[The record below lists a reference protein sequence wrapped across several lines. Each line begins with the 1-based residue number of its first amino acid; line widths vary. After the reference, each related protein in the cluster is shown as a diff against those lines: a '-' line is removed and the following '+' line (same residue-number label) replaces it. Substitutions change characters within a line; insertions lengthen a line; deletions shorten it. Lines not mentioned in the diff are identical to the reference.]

1 MKLTPYWWD
10 QMQMTPGNEAMKAAH
25 LPATDVDLLVVGG
38 GFTGLSAA
46 LTAARLGKSV
56 LVCDAGQMGLGAST
70 RNGGICSGNI
80 RYDHGTLETRYG
92 REFADGVYAEGIEA
106 RLDLARFCAEEKI
119 DCHLQMTGRFTGAM
133 TPKDYDSLARN
144 IEALNR
150 IDGHEGWA
158 VPRAEQHQEIN
169 TGRFFGGVV
178 RAEIGGYHPGLF
190 YEGLLRVVEQAGV
203 LLSAYTPV
211 MSIETDSQA
220 GKKIQTEKGVVRA
233 AQVIVATNGYTGTTR
248 PFGRFL
254 RRRLVPVQSCIMVT
268 EDLGEDRIKQLMPA
282 LRMYGNTAALYCYFR
297 PTPDRRRVLLGARSF
312 DRLTPSARSVAYLGR
327 KLAELFPELADVKT
341 EYCWLGNVAFYSSQL
356 PRIFT
361 HDDIWYAAGYAG
373 SGTVWARW
381 LGKKTA
387 EMAFGLSNQPS
398 QFYGLPPKAIPFYDG
413 YPWFINAVNTSYALK
428 DRLKALLYARN

>member
-1 MKLTPYWWD
+1 MAPDEVVHEDT
-10 QMQMTPGNEAMKAAH
+10 Q
-25 LPATDVDLLVVGG
+25 LPVTDVDLLVVGG

-80 RYDHGTLETRYG
+80 RHDHGTLEKQYG

-106 RLDLARFCAEEKI
+106 RLDLAHFCAEEKI

-144 IEALNR
+144 IDALNR
-150 IDGHEGWA
+150 IDGHEGWV
-158 VPRAEQHQEIN
+158 VPRSEQHKEIN
-169 TGRFFGGVV
+169 TDRFFGGVV

-190 YEGLLRVVEQAGV
+190 YEGLLHAAKRAGV
-203 LLSAYTPV
+203 LFSAYTPV
-211 MSIETDSQA
+211 NSIETDAKA
-220 GKKIQTEKGVVRA
+220 GKQIHTEKGSVRA

-248 PFGRFL
+248 PFGQFL

-268 EDLGEDRIKQLMPA
+268 EDLGADRIRQLMPS

-297 PTPDRRRVLLGARSF
+297 PTPDRRRILLGARSF
-312 DRLTPSARSVAYLGR
+312 DRLTPSGRSVAYLGR
-327 KLAELFPELADVKT
+327 KLAELFPELADVHT
-341 EYCWLGNVAFYSSQL
+341 DYCWLGNVAFNTSQL

-361 HDDIWYAAGYAG
+361 HDNIWYAAGYAG

-398 QFYGLPPKAIPFYDG
+398 RFYGEPPKAIPFYDG
-413 YPWFINAVNTSYALK
+413 YPWFINAINTGYALK
-428 DRLKALLYARN
+428 DKLKAVLYARS

>member
-10 QMQMTPGNEAMKAAH
+10 QMQMTPGTAAMEPAG
-25 LPATDVDLLVVGG
+25 LPASDVDLLVVGG

-46 LTAARLGKSV
+46 LTAARFGKSV

-80 RYDHGTLETRYG
+80 RHDHGYLEKHYG
-92 REFADGVYAEGIEA
+92 RDFADGVYAEGIEA

-119 DCHLQMTGRFTGAM
+119 DCQLQMTGRFTGAM

-144 IEALNR
+144 IDALNK

-158 VPRAEQHQEIN
+158 VPRADQHQEIN
-169 TGRFFGGVV
+169 TDRFYGGVV
-178 RAEIGGYHPGLF
+178 RAEIGGYHPGQF
-190 YEGLLRVVEQAGV
+190 YEGLLAVAGQAGV
-203 LLSAYTPV
+203 QLSAYNPV
-211 MSIETDSQA
+211 ISIATDGQA
-220 GKKIQTEKGVVRA
+220 GKVVQTEKGAVRA
-233 AQVIVATNGYTGTTR
+233 GQVIVATNGYTGITR

-268 EDLGEDRIKQLMPA
+268 EELGETQVRDLMPS
-282 LRMYGNTAALYCYFR
+282 LRMFGNTAALYCYFR
-297 PTPDRRRVLLGARSF
+297 PTPHRRRILLGARSF

-327 KLAELFPELADVKT
+327 KLAEIFPELAAVKT
-341 EYCWLGNVAFYSSQL
+341 EYCWLGNVAFNTSQL
-356 PRIFT
+356 PRIFS

-398 QFYGLPPKAIPFYDG
+398 WFFGEPPKAIPFYDG
-413 YPWFINAVNTSYALK
+413 YPWFINAVNTGYALK
-428 DRLKALLYARN
+428 DRLKAALHARR

>member
-10 QMQMTPGNEAMKAAH
+10 QMEMAPGQAANH
-25 LPATDVDLLVVGG
+25 DAGLPVTEVDLLVVGG

-80 RYDHGTLETRYG
+80 RHDHSVLERQYG
-92 REFADGVYAEGIEA
+92 RDFADGVYAEGIEA
-106 RLDLARFCAEEKI
+106 RLDLARFCEEENI
-119 DCHLQMTGRFTGAM
+119 DCQLQMTGRFTGAM

-144 IEALNR
+144 IDALNK
-150 IDGHEGWA
+150 IDGHEGWV
-158 VPRAEQHQEIN
+158 VPRAEQHKEIN
-169 TGRFFGGVV
+169 TNRFYGGVV
-178 RAEIGGYHPGLF
+178 RSEIGGYHPGLF
-190 YEGLLRVVEQAGV
+190 YEGLLRVADQAGV
-203 LLSAYTPV
+203 QMSAYNPV
-211 MSIETDSQA
+211 LFIDTDSQA
-220 GKKIQTEKGVVRA
+220 GKQVQTEKGGIRA
-233 AQVIVATNGYTGTTR
+233 GHVIVATNGYTGTTR

-268 EDLGEDRIKQLMPA
+268 EDLGESRIVALMPA

-297 PTPDRRRVLLGARSF
+297 PTPDRRRILLGARSF
-312 DRLTPSARSVAYLGR
+312 DKLTPSGRSVAYLNR
-327 KLAELFPELADVKT
+327 KLSELFPELADVKT
-341 EYCWLGNVAFYSSQL
+341 DYCWLGNVAFNTSQL

-361 HDDIWYAAGYAG
+361 HDGIWYAAGYAG

-398 QFYGLPPKAIPFYDG
+398 RFYADPPQAIPFYDG
-413 YPWFINAVNTSYALK
+413 NPWFINAINTGYALK
-428 DRLKALLYARN
+428 DKLKSLFYARG